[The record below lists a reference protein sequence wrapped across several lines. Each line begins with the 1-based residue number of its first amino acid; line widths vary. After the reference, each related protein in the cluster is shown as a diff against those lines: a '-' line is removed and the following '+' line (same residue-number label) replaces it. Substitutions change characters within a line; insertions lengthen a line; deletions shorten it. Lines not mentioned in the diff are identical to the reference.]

1 MERKKKTSKTRKKIL
16 EAYEYNEYANVLQNR
31 NRARSFTVG
40 TAFGGSV
47 EVALRGDHSN
57 LWCILQ
63 PVEAI
68 EMIEQLAAAVGV
80 QVAMRPKND
89 FSTWRGWDDTMVE
102 NKYWIGTQREQ
113 YILSEKKEEPNE
125 TESHTAT
132 LLDGL
137 SDEAIKYI
145 KELGEENKKNQS
157 EIIEEVNENTKEV
170 SKSKFLNYVE
180 KKVEED
186 KCRKEV
192 LKEGRLERD
201 QFIKEFREDLDK
213 DVEEYCEENGLD

>member
-16 EAYEYNEYANVLQNR
+16 EAYEQNEYANVLQNR

-113 YILSEKKEEPNE
+113 YRLSAEKEEPN
-125 TESHTAT
+125 SAKAHISNF
-132 LLDGL
+132 LDGL
-137 SDEAIKYI
+137 SEEAIKYI
-145 KELGEENKKNQS
+145 KEIGEENQQREK
-157 EIIEEVNENTKEV
+157 EILEDLNKNTKEACNSQFV
-170 SKSKFLNYVE
+170 EYVE
-180 KKVEED
+180 RKVEED
-186 KCRKEV
+186 KCKKEIS
-192 LKEGRLERD
+192 KDASSEKI
-201 QFIKEFREDLDK
+201 QFIEDFRKDLDQDIK
-213 DVEEYCEENGLD
+213 EYAEENGLN

>member
-16 EAYEYNEYANVLQNR
+16 EAYEQNEYANVLQNR

-113 YILSEKKEEPNE
+113 YRLSAEKEEPN
-125 TESHTAT
+125 SAKAHISNF
-132 LLDGL
+132 LDGL
-137 SDEAIKYI
+137 SEEAIKYI
-145 KELGEENKKNQS
+145 KEIGEENQQREK
-157 EIIEEVNENTKEV
+157 EILEDLNKNTKESCNSQFV
-170 SKSKFLNYVE
+170 EYVE
-180 KKVEED
+180 RKVEED
-186 KCRKEV
+186 KCKKEIS
-192 LKEGRLERD
+192 KDASSEKI
-201 QFIKEFREDLDK
+201 QFIEDFRKDLDQDIK
-213 DVEEYCEENGLD
+213 EYAEENGLN